1 MHTWVSGM
9 QSFFFLG
16 LRTSVA
22 LHFRVAKPD
31 LALFTSVVMVFALDW
46 LLVDL
51 VDWPSSFDFAIVV
64 DYEVA
69 VFFFGLYEF

>member
-1 MHTWVSGM
+1 
-9 QSFFFLG
+9 LG

-22 LHFRVAKPD
+22 LCFRVAKPD
-31 LALFTSVVMVFALDW
+31 LALFVSVVMVFVLDW

-51 VDWPSSFDFAIVV
+51 VDWPLSFDFAIVV

-69 VFFFGLYEF
+69 VFFLDCMNFKLPCDGFVKLYS